1 MLLNSYGCNFNKEVL
16 PLNKM
21 GRSSFSGENIE
32 VKNQL
37 LQSSLARVW
46 MLVED
51 DLDFDQCLVKV
62 ATV

>member
-46 MLVED
+46 MLVER
-51 DLDFDQCLVKV
+51 
-62 ATV
+62 